1 MVNQRP
7 RTKRTQRLP
16 MDNRWRGIDGCG
28 SGAAV
33 RWRLR
38 SVEILESVF
47 LKPVMKKIITIA
59 ICAFAVFTFAHTHN
73 NSTLT
78 RETKIIA
85 ITILAEARGEGQ
97 GGMYA
102 VAAVI
107 AQRAHERGQ
116 TPKEV
121 CLKPYQFRWWNGK
134 SLKSL
139 EHLLK
144 VPQAKYAI
152 ALAKNIKLL
161 SRDFVGFA
169 NHYHAT
175 WMKKKPYWAKG
186 KKPVKV
192 IGQHAFYKLWA
203 AK

>member
-1 MVNQRP
+1 
-7 RTKRTQRLP
+7 
-16 MDNRWRGIDGCG
+16 
-28 SGAAV
+28 
-33 RWRLR
+33 
-38 SVEILESVF
+38 
-47 LKPVMKKIITIA
+47 MKKIITIA
-59 ICAFAVFTFAHTHN
+59 ICAFAVFTFAHTHTN
-73 NSTLT
+73 TKLT
-78 RETKIIA
+78 YETKIVA
-85 ITILAEARGEGQ
+85 ATILAEARGEGH

-107 AQRAHERGQ
+107 AQRAFERKR

-121 CLKPYQFRWWNGK
+121 CLKPYQFSCWNGK
-134 SLKSL
+134 TLKSL

-144 VPQAKYAI
+144 GPQADYAI

-192 IGQHAFYKLWA
+192 IGQPAFYKL
-203 AK
+203 